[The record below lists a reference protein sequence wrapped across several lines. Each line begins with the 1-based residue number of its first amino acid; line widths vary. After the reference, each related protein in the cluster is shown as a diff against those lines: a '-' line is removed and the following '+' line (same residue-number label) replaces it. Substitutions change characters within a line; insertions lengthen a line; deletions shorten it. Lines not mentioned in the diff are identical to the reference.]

1 MTAKTR
7 AIPSLHRDSLSA
19 KAPGQVV
26 GASSGNVASPY
37 CRAVSGHESITL
49 PLRNFEKGLHRLID
63 LNMKKIFLSLL
74 LFFILISVDGQ
85 LSGVYVANFRDK
97 IEYYVTFSNDGQ
109 YYMDLLEYLT
119 IDILDNRTISIGH
132 YSVVNNEVI
141 LRDKIHNFQMKLVI
155 ANDTLKMEKSFC
167 FMKDKTFKYKSSY
180 VDMNT
185 LNWLK
190 NFDSVSIEKDRA
202 DYKILNQKMFPIAYQ
217 DYQSKKYGL
226 RSFRYRLTINKDSTY
241 SLYVENL
248 LISDGHW
255 NRNGVEL
262 ILYDTCLKQ
271 RFYLM
276 IGDRVLISKLLPGD
290 YESTILQRQTIHN
303 H

>member
-1 MTAKTR
+1 
-7 AIPSLHRDSLSA
+7 
-19 KAPGQVV
+19 
-26 GASSGNVASPY
+26 
-37 CRAVSGHESITL
+37 
-49 PLRNFEKGLHRLID
+49 
-63 LNMKKIFLSLL
+63 
-74 LFFILISVDGQ
+74 
-85 LSGVYVANFRDK
+85 
-97 IEYYVTFSNDGQ
+97 
-109 YYMDLLEYLT
+109 
-119 IDILDNRTISIGH
+119 
-132 YSVVNNEVI
+132 
-141 LRDKIHNFQMKLVI
+141 
-155 ANDTLKMEKSFC
+155 
-167 FMKDKTFKYKSSY
+167 MKDKTFKYKSSY

-255 NRNGVEL
+255 NRKGVEL